1 MALSAFDEKLRPPTA
16 DDLRATLGKAYA
28 PWVQLIALVAE
39 RIRPVTE
46 LWAFTSANTGWG
58 LRLRHKDRVIL
69 YMTPQENQ
77 FLVSFVL
84 GDKAI
89 AAAHEAR
96 VSPTIL
102 KAVSAAPRYAEG
114 TGVRI
119 TVKSTRQVSGLAK
132 LAEIKQRN

>member
-1 MALSAFDEKLRPPTA
+1 
-16 DDLRATLGKAYA
+16 
-28 PWVQLIALVAE
+28 
-39 RIRPVTE
+39 
-46 LWAFTSANTGWG
+46 G